1 MDEPIRISLEPASRS
16 ASGGAIGPELTGSDR
31 HNIDYLLGNIVN
43 PNEVVPADYRL
54 TVFTLKDG
62 RVVSGVVP
70 EQNERTV
77 TVQTPVE
84 RLTIPA
90 DTITKR
96 ESLPV
101 SLMPEG
107 LLKTMDEAAVKDLVA
122 YLMTRGPVAVK

>member
-1 MDEPIRISLEPASRS
+1 M
-16 ASGGAIGPELTGSDR
+16 
-31 HNIDYLLGNIVN
+31 LGNVVN
-43 PNEVVPADYRL
+43 PNEVVPADYLL

-70 EQNERTV
+70 EQNEKTV

-96 ESLPV
+96 ESMPV

-107 LLKTMDEAAVKDLVA
+107 LLKTMDEATVKDLIA
-122 YLMTRGPVAVK
+122 YLMTKAPVAAK